1 MMMQMIATMASI
13 LIGASAMMVIAT
25 ALASDWATMIQALG
39 FGRVTN
45 ELPLPPR
52 GRLAEPARRVRIL
65 QVSPA
70 ALPWREA
77 A

>member
-1 MMMQMIATMASI
+1 MMQMIATMASI

-39 FGRVTN
+39 FRHATD
-45 ELPLPPR
+45 ERPLPPR
-52 GRLAEPARRVRIL
+52 NRLAAPARRVQIL
-65 QVSPA
+65 PVSPVPV
-70 ALPWREA
+70 PWREA